1 MRWHNKAVC
10 AVNATRGTVLGDRIR
25 VADTGLTRIV
35 GLLSE
40 RQLLAGDG
48 LLIVPSQGVHTWGMQ
63 FPIDI
68 AVLDG
73 NWNVIALRRDM
84 RPFRISRVFWKAAA
98 VLELPVGALDS
109 SCTVVGDTLVFA
121 WTAGR
126 QAKDQ
131 YVRTN

>member
-1 MRWHNKAVC
+1 
-10 AVNATRGTVLGDRIR
+10 
-25 VADTGLTRIV
+25 
-35 GLLSE
+35 
-40 RQLLAGDG
+40 
-48 LLIVPSQGVHTWGMQ
+48 
-63 FPIDI
+63 
-68 AVLDG
+68 
-73 NWNVIALRRDM
+73 M